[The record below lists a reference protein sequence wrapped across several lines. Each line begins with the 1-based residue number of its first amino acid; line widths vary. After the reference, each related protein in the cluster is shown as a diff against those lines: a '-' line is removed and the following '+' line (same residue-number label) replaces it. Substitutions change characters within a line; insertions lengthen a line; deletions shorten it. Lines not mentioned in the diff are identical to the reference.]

1 MRRRRLWAWLLSL
14 GIVLALAGTA
24 ATESGRRGSKQAQS
38 VDLLLRGGLVV
49 KT

>member
-1 MRRRRLWAWLLSL
+1 MRRGKVWAWLLRL

-24 ATESGRRGSKQAQS
+24 ATQSKQAQS